1 MAVLR
6 CVTRRRRIQRE
17 NKKIGLKTVK
27 LALYA
32 YAYIRIIDMSR
43 PYYDLDNRKQI
54 NDADTKLAAIAN
66 RLGVLTA
73 GRI

>member
-1 MAVLR
+1 MPMR
-6 CVTRRRRIQRE
+6 
-17 NKKIGLKTVK
+17 K
-27 LALYA
+27 A
-32 YAYIRIIDMSR
+32 YVRIIDMSR

-54 NDADTKLAAIAN
+54 NDTDTKLAAIAN

>member
-1 MAVLR
+1 MPMR
-6 CVTRRRRIQRE
+6 
-17 NKKIGLKTVK
+17 K
-27 LALYA
+27 
-32 YAYIRIIDMSR
+32 AYIRIIDMSR